1 LIDRQIS
8 RSTAPTHRP
17 SQGKHPGPPAG
28 RFAGYTLIEMAIVIV
43 ALSILSVLSYV
54 KLQPSLE
61 HGKVNSAA
69 AVMAADFQYAQL
81 MAARQ
86 RKPVVIIIVPATRSY
101 IIRDRTNAT
110 QVFRTRYMGANTD
123 YSLDMM
129 TGNPS
134 TSIQVFATGITPVTT
149 TFTLGL
155 RGYLRL
161 VKFTKAGQVRV
172 LKA

>member
-1 LIDRQIS
+1 MHLIESTS
-8 RSTAPTHRP
+8 RASMSVTSRP
-17 SQGKHPGPPAG
+17 GS
-28 RFAGYTLIEMAIVIV
+28 AGYTIVEMAIVIA
-43 ALSILSVLSYV
+43 ALSMLSVLSYV

-86 RKPVVIIIVPATRSY
+86 RRPVVIIITTATQSY
-101 IIRDRTNAT
+101 VIRDRTNAALI
-110 QVFRTRYMGANTD
+110 FRTRYLGANTD
-123 YSLDMM
+123 YSLDQLV
-129 TGNPS
+129 GSPS
-134 TSIQVFATGITPVTT
+134 TSVQVFATGVTPVTT

-155 RGYLRL
+155 HGYQRL

>member
-1 LIDRQIS
+1 MYPGIS
-8 RSTAPTHRP
+8 HSAAAR
-17 SQGKHPGPPAG
+17 
-28 RFAGYTLIEMAIVIV
+28 AGYTLVEMVIVIC
-43 ALSILSVLSYV
+43 ALSILSVMSYV

-86 RKPVVIIIVPATRSY
+86 RKPVVIIITTATQSY
-101 IIRDRTNAT
+101 VIRDRSDASL
-110 QVFRTRYMGANTD
+110 VFRTRYLGANTD
-123 YSLDMM
+123 YSLDQMS
-129 TGNPS
+129 GSPS
-134 TSIQVFATGITPVTT
+134 TSVQVFATGITPVTT

-155 RGYLRL
+155 HGYQRL